1 MKVLHNHVATHTNSM
16 TSLFLCRYYIF
27 EEFLTWFLSILF
39 ICINVNSKY
48 VISILHVNWSLSS
61 CIIMYSYINMF
72 FSLVLHCTLYC
83 CVNMYVYTTMHH
95 TLFTNSDGVDLVVVR
110 MLMSKYLKTN
120 VIGWAYFG
128 LCRFLF
134 CFLIHERNNL
144 C

>member
-1 MKVLHNHVATHTNSM
+1 
-16 TSLFLCRYYIF
+16 
-27 EEFLTWFLSILF
+27 
-39 ICINVNSKY
+39 
-48 VISILHVNWSLSS
+48 
-61 CIIMYSYINMF
+61 MF

-128 LCRFLF
+128 LCRFFVLF
-134 CFLIHERNNL
+134 FNT
-144 C
+144 